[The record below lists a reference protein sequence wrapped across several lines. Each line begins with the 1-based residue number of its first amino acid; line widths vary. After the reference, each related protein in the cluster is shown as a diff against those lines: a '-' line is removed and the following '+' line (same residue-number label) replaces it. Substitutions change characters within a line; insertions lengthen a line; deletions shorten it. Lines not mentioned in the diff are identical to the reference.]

1 MKATRRELLKT
12 TGALGTLV
20 SLGIITASEAQA
32 AAAESRPGFVAKDL
46 AGALQAIGGK
56 GAESDKIKVNAP
68 DIAENGAV
76 VPVGAAS
83 EIAGTTDIW
92 VLVEKNPNPLAAA
105 FSLPAGTDADVDLR
119 VKMGQT
125 SDVYAVVKANGQLYY
140 AKKETKVTL
149 GGCGG

>member
-32 AAAESRPGFVAKDL
+32 AAESRPGFVSKDL
-46 AGALQAIGGK
+46 AAALETIGGK
-56 GAESDKIKVNAP
+56 GAESDKVKVSAP

-76 VPVGAAS
+76 VPVGAIS
-83 EIAGTTDIW
+83 ELPGTTDMW

-125 SDVYAVVKANGQLYY
+125 SDVYAVVKANGQLYF

>member
-12 TGALGTLV
+12 TGALGALV
-20 SLGIITASEAQA
+20 SLGIITAEQA
-32 AAAESRPGFVAKDL
+32 HAAAESRPGFVSKDL

-56 GAESDKIKVNAP
+56 GAESGKIKVSAP

-76 VPVGAAS
+76 VPIGATS
-83 EIAGTTDIW
+83 ELPNTTDMW

-105 FSLPAGTDADVDLR
+105 FSFPAGTDSDVDLR

-125 SDVYAVVKANGQLYY
+125 SDVYVIVKAGGQLQY

>member
-1 MKATRRELLKT
+1 M
-12 TGALGTLV
+12 
-20 SLGIITASEAQA
+20 
-32 AAAESRPGFVAKDL
+32 
-46 AGALQAIGGK
+46 
-56 GAESDKIKVNAP
+56 
-68 DIAENGAV
+68 
-76 VPVGAAS
+76 
-83 EIAGTTDIW
+83 W

-105 FSLPAGTDADVDLR
+105 FSLPAGTEADVDLR

>member
-1 MKATRRELLKT
+1 MKTTRREILKT

-20 SLGIITASEAQA
+20 SLGIITASQAQ
-32 AAAESRPGFVAKDL
+32 AAAESRPGFASKDL

-56 GAESDKIKVNAP
+56 GAESDKVKVSAP

-76 VPVGAAS
+76 VPVGATS
-83 EIAGTTDIW
+83 ELPGTTDMW
-92 VLVEKNPNPLAAA
+92 VLVEKNPTPLAAG
-105 FSLPAGTDADVDLR
+105 FTIPAGTSADVDLR